1 MSIDESYEYKE
12 LRANGFIPRNSFLMN
27 NKSLH
32 DKCIRVSD
40 FLKLS
45 TEERIATSKRVIG
58 DDAVWFAISDT
69 RTFSSNN
76 KDRYYVTS
84 KENRMITSYKIS
96 KNEDGSLVGLPV
108 EPISLIKMSDTI
120 KKKVSYIDLIK
131 SGIESEQKG
140 GIKMANNDLEQ
151 LLANAKA
158 AAAEGATASTSL
170 QGGNSKKEDAKA
182 IHNRIEGDITASIQG
197 IKIGNSVGVT
207 SFNKQLGR
215 LVGYVVRSDKKI
227 VAYTPSKPTLLNGE
241 IQLKPGV
248 SQQVADEFARTHKA
262 KQSDILKHKELAFKE
277 AAPSTVLGMVITVP
291 QGGLISGEKM
301 LNGNAIEFDANKKD
315 LVTLVQS
322 KDNSLYT
329 IMRLFGGSIKESE
342 LTFGAAASE
351 LAVTVT
357 SSWDAVNK
365 KTVAKIRTHV
375 ANRKKAIINGS
386 YIPAKVYKT
395 IPYSEIVASGDEVK
409 NKINKA
415 VFGAIFKPNKNNERK
430 YDALDEASKAKIELN
445 DGVYSSTVFAKGGNL
460 PAIKAFDSDEVEI
473 SSPAFPVK
481 DFKVNG
487 KGSESASYVTYDVV
501 GKNAEDLEYLNPE
514 NDPRFANFKKAL
526 GGMTIKEAIEKV
538 AAKKKK
544 ASKTSKT
551 ITLDNNQALALL
563 TSRAQ
568 GSTAKVDFNFKI
580 DKDTINKVDE
590 TINSNITY

>member
-1 MSIDESYEYKE
+1 MSIDESYEFKQ

-40 FLKLS
+40 FMKLS

-69 RTFSSNN
+69 KTFSSNN

-96 KNEDGSLVGLPV
+96 KSEDGSLVGLPV

-120 KKKVSYIDLIK
+120 KNKVNYIDLVNSDVK
-131 SGIESEQKG
+131 SEQKG
-140 GIKMANNDLEQ
+140 GIQMANNELEN
-151 LLANAKA
+151 LLNNAKA
-158 AAAEGATASTSL
+158 AAADATPSNSL

-182 IHNRIEGDITASIQG
+182 IHNQIQGDITASIQG

-207 SFNKQLGR
+207 TFNKQLGR

-227 VAYTPSKPTLLNGE
+227 VAYTPSKPTLLNGA

-248 SQQVADEFARTHKA
+248 SQQVVDEFARTNKA

-301 LNGNAIEFDANKKD
+301 LNGNAVEFDANKKD

-342 LTFGAAASE
+342 ITFGAAASE

-395 IPYSEIVASGDEVK
+395 IPYSEIVASNDDVK

-415 VFGAIFKPNKNNERK
+415 VFGAIFKPNKNSERK
-430 YDALDEASKAKIELN
+430 YDALDEASKAKIEMK
-445 DGVYSSTVFAKGGNL
+445 DGVYTSTVFAKGGNL

-481 DFKVNG
+481 EFKVNA

-551 ITLDNNQALALL
+551 ITLDNNAALALL

-568 GSTAKVDFNFKI
+568 GSTAKVDFNFNI